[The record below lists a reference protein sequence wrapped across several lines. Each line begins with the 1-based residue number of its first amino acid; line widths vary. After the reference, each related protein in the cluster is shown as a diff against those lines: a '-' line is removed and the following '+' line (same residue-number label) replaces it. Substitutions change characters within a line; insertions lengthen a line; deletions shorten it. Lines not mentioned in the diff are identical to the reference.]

1 MEGSSRFELI
11 TLGDEL
17 LLGLTPN
24 GHLTFIGNELRR
36 HGVTL
41 DRNVVIP
48 DDAESIGRQFR
59 ESWARADVILTTGG
73 LGPTCDDRT
82 RETIADVLGLPLE
95 YDPAVEQ
102 EIEDR
107 FNKLGL
113 TITPNNL
120 KQAYKPEGATLLENP
135 HGTAPGLWIEKDE
148 KILIMLP
155 GPPNELQP
163 MFLSTVLSELK
174 ERGKLTEG
182 EAYLQIRTSGV
193 GESSLETLLQ
203 PIFDK
208 YPGLGV
214 AFCAH
219 PGQVDCR
226 LSSPDFRISKEGLQA
241 IADQCRDLLGANFIC
256 YGHDSTERI
265 VSARL
270 REKGQTLAVAESCT
284 GGSLAS
290 SFTGLPGASKF
301 FSGAIIC
308 YNNDSKVQAL
318 GIPECVLKQHGA
330 VSPEV
335 AVALATGVAEHLG
348 ADYGLSI
355 AGYGGTCC
363 SEGDKRESKVYIGL
377 CTPEGIWSKE
387 IRLVGAAATIKQ
399 RAVSAALDWLR
410 RTLFHQEEM
419 AGLPVEWPRAEAKK
433 FLRVARSC
441 ENKSPPSSEK
451 F

>member
-1 MEGSSRFELI
+1 MDGSSRFELI

-41 DRNVVIP
+41 SRNVVIP
-48 DDAESIGRQFR
+48 DDADSIGRQFR
-59 ESWARADVILTTGG
+59 ESWARADVVLTTGG

-82 RETIADVLGLPLE
+82 RETIADVLGLKLE

-102 EIEDR
+102 AIEDR

-113 TITPNNL
+113 KMTPNNL
-120 KQAYKPEGATLLENP
+120 KQAYKPKGAVVLENP
-135 HGTAPGLWIEKDE
+135 HGTAPGLWVEKE
-148 KILIMLP
+148 GKILVMLP

-163 MFLSTVLSELK
+163 MFLSVVLPKLK
-174 ERGKLTEG
+174 ERSRLAQEET
-182 EAYLQIRTSGV
+182 YLQIKTSGV

-203 PIFDK
+203 PVFHK
-208 YPGLGV
+208 YPGLDV

-226 LSSPDFRISKEGLQA
+226 LSSPDHRISKEGLQA
-241 IADQCRDLLGANFIC
+241 IADQCRDLLNANFIC
-256 YGHDSTERI
+256 YGDDSTERI

-284 GGSLAS
+284 GGALAS
-290 SFTGLPGASKF
+290 SFTDLPGASKF

-308 YNNDSKVQAL
+308 YNNDSKVQTL

-355 AGYGGTCC
+355 AGFGGSCC
-363 SEGDKRESKVYIGL
+363 CEKERQGGKVYIGL

-387 IRLVGAAATIKQ
+387 IRLVGATATIKQ

-410 RTLFHQEEM
+410 RSLFHQEEM
-419 AGLPVEWPRAEAKK
+419 SGLPVEWPKDEAKK
-433 FLRVARSC
+433 FLRVAGSRL
-441 ENKSPPSSEK
+441 
-451 F
+451 